1 MLAKNLKGQW
11 DKTCTTRV
19 VPFCVGGYTFWKKQA
34 LCITGPPKLLKYFIG
49 GAQRNLLQYYMGGT
63 PHLYYVIYGRSLMI
77 FRKEKVQTS
86 LLVTFLLIFNSWAGA
101 VCTTNNTSCGG
112 SIPCICGLVL
122 TWNSTF
128 TAAYWQNDGLVLTS
142 SIICQDFKKEDGSFE
157 RSSASQHSGNDVR
170 EATKKIGKMKDLV
183 LKRGGW
189 VQES

>member
-1 MLAKNLKGQW
+1 MGQNVYYTCCTVLCRRVHVLK
-11 DKTCTTRV
+11 KTGIV
-19 VPFCVGGYTFWKKQA
+19 HYWSAQIIKIFHGGGSTKF
-34 LCITGPPKLLKYFIG
+34 ITILH
-49 GAQRNLLQYYMGGT
+49 GGT

-142 SIICQDFKKEDGSFE
+142 RIICQDFKKEDGSFE

-170 EATKKIGKMKDLV
+170 EATKKLV
-183 LKRGGW
+183 KWRT
-189 VQES
+189 

>member
-112 SIPCICGLVL
+112 SIPCICGLVFNVKL
-122 TWNSTF
+122 
-128 TAAYWQNDGLVLTS
+128 YLYS
-142 SIICQDFKKEDGSFE
+142 SILTERWPRSDQQHYLPGFQKGRRKLWKEL
-157 RSSASQHSGNDVR
+157 R
-170 EATKKIGKMKDLV
+170 EST
-183 LKRGGW
+183 
-189 VQES
+189 

>member
-1 MLAKNLKGQW
+1 MALSYNLGNQESISVHP
-11 DKTCTTRV
+11 TRRQIFAGK
-19 VPFCVGGYTFWKKQA
+19 PYSTFPNIWEW
-34 LCITGPPKLLKYFIG
+34 
-49 GAQRNLLQYYMGGT
+49 
-63 PHLYYVIYGRSLMI
+63 VIYGRPLMI
-77 FRKEKVQTS
+77 FRKEKGQTYFLTS
-86 LLVTFLLIFNSWAGA
+86 HFLLIFNSWAGA